1 MLLWLSALQSG
12 LMRGLR
18 AAALPLRYNIGEV
31 ALLAH
36 GVALQSSRYV
46 LVSACD
52 IDYSSCFM
60 RYHVES
66 EWVTRAGTFVTSL
79 CREEVCICC
88 ACLVHLGGNDR
99 CISAGIHIDV
109 QAADPGEPCIYIYMC
124 APPHGRGEAKF
135 VHYGAWSSVMSGIC
149 VQTCTWS

>member
-1 MLLWLSALQSG
+1 
-12 LMRGLR
+12 MRGLR

-36 GVALQSSRYV
+36 GVALQSSQYV
-46 LVSACD
+46 LVSACN
-52 IDYSSCFM
+52 IEYSSCFM

-88 ACLVHLGGNDR
+88 ACLVHLGGDNR
-99 CISAGIHIDV
+99 CIAAGIHIGV
-109 QAADPGEPCIYIYMC
+109 QAADPGEACIYID
-124 APPHGRGEAKF
+124 HGL
-135 VHYGAWSSVMSGIC
+135 VL
-149 VQTCTWS
+149 